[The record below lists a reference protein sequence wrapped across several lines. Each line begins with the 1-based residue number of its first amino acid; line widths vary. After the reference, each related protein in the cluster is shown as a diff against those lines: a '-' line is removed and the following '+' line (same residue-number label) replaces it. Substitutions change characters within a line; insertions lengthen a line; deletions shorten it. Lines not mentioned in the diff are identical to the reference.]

1 MDNSKHLRT
10 NRRNLLPIGW
20 KFDGSTST
28 AEGLCTKDN
37 GELKTFEIAGKD
49 RCFYPAKAWIEGEEV
64 VLSCPEVAEP
74 VWVHYAY
81 DEYPIDANLMSS
93 EGLPAACFEDQIC
106 QAKV

>member
-1 MDNSKHLRT
+1 M
-10 NRRNLLPIGW
+10 PIGW